1 MRRRLLVVAKVVAAL
16 AALTVLGSAW
26 WIGTHLRQPGYV
38 HRTPEQGLH
47 PRTDPPYAPRHWMGH
62 FGDPTSEFGL
72 AFREV
77 EFPAVDGSTLRG
89 WLVPGP
95 GENGL
100 AVVTAHGGEVDR
112 RGFLRQLPMLH
123 RAGYAVLLFDYREH
137 GISDGA
143 GRGMAFGWREHHDVS
158 SAVRYM
164 KQEAGYA
171 RVAVFGTSMG
181 GASAIVAGG
190 LDDAIDVV
198 VAENPFASASDVL
211 GEAELFDRLPAW
223 YRVLTLGCLRLR
235 YGLWSEPD
243 AIDVV
248 DRISPRPLLL
258 LHGTSDDL
266 VGVWQSERLYE
277 RAGDPK
283 AIWILEGA
291 EHTALFNLA
300 PAEYERRVIGFLERH
315 LPGAASAGM

>member
-1 MRRRLLVVAKVVAAL
+1 VRRRLIVAATITFAL
-16 AALTVLGSAW
+16 AALLVLGSAF
-26 WIGTHLRQPGYV
+26 WIGTHLRQPDYV

-47 PRTDPPYAPRHWMGH
+47 PRTEPPFAPRHWMGH
-62 FGDPTSEFGL
+62 LGDPQSEFGL
-72 AFREV
+72 AFRAV
-77 EFPAVDGSTLRG
+77 EFPAVDGATLRG

-95 GENGL
+95 VDNGL

-164 KQEAGYA
+164 KQDAGYA

-181 GASAIVAGG
+181 GASAILAGG
-190 LDDAIDVV
+190 LDPAIDVV

-211 GEAELFDRLPAW
+211 GEAALFDRLPAW
-223 YRVLTLGCLRLR
+223 YRHLTLGFLRLR
-235 YGLWSEPD
+235 FGLRGEPD
-243 AIDVV
+243 AIEVV
-248 DRISPRPLLL
+248 DRIAPRPLFL

-266 VGVWQSERLYE
+266 VSVWQSERLFE
-277 RAGDPK
+277 RAGEPK
-283 AIWILEGA
+283 ELWVLEGA

-300 PAEYERRVIGFLERH
+300 PEEYERRVVGFLGRYLRPSPSPE
-315 LPGAASAGM
+315 M